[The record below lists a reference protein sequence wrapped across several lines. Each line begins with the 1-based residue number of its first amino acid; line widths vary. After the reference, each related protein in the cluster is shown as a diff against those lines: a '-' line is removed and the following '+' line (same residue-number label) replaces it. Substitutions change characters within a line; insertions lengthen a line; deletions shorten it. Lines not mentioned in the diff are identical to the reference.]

1 MTPSIE
7 ALKTVHFSR
16 LFDED
21 FFHIVM
27 DNNPCW
33 VFVKNERSEFVYA
46 NKALLSVLPPHKRD
60 NLIGKT
66 FVEDFTP
73 EQAEVYLE
81 EDRRAF
87 ERGNSEIIEEITDYT
102 GKTTT
107 LLTRKTCFTAKNGER
122 LMLAI
127 STDITEHAARQ
138 RELVQ
143 TNNMLENFAAVA
155 AHDLRSPLAT
165 YTSLLE
171 LILLDQENVLSSK
184 TKQYLDMM
192 HDSALRL
199 TNHITGLLSTYKASY
214 ANSVNRSAV
223 DLNILFEQVRFN
235 LDTLINSCEAKVMS
249 NRLPTLDVDENLFRH
264 MLLNLIENSLKY
276 RSPQRRPI
284 VIVKHETRGNTHL
297 FSIEDNG
304 IGIKPSQEQKVFQLY
319 EQIDGS
325 EKSGVGLGLSLC
337 RRIAQ
342 LHNGK
347 MWIDHKYTKGCRIC
361 FSVQT

>member
-1 MTPSIE
+1 MTAPTE
-7 ALKTVHFSR
+7 ALKSSHLSSM
-16 LFDED
+16 FDES
-21 FFHIVM
+21 FFHVVM

-33 VFVKNERSEFVYA
+33 VFVKNEKFEFVYA
-46 NKALLSVLPPHKRD
+46 NKAFIDVMPPHKR
-60 NLIGKT
+60 NSIIGKT
-66 FVEDFTP
+66 LIEDFDGP
-73 EQAEVYLE
+73 QAEVYLA
-81 EDRRAF
+81 EDRKAF
-87 ERGNSEIIEEITDYT
+87 ELGNTEIIEEITDYT

-107 LLTRKTCFTAKNGER
+107 LLTRKTCFTAKSGER

-127 STDITEHAARQ
+127 CTDITQHAAHQ

-143 TNNMLENFAAVA
+143 TNHMLENFAAVA

-171 LILLDQENVLSSK
+171 LILLDKENFLSAK

-199 TNHITGLLSTYKASY
+199 TNHIAGLLSTYKASY
-214 ANSVNRSAV
+214 ANNVNRSAV

-235 LDTLINSCEAKVMS
+235 LDTLINSCDAKVMS
-249 NRLPTLDVDENLFRH
+249 NRLPTLNVDENLFRH

-276 RSPQRRPI
+276 RSPVRKPI
-284 VIVKHETRGNTHL
+284 VILKHEVRGNTHI

-319 EQIDGS
+319 EQANNN

-361 FSVQT
+361 FSIQT